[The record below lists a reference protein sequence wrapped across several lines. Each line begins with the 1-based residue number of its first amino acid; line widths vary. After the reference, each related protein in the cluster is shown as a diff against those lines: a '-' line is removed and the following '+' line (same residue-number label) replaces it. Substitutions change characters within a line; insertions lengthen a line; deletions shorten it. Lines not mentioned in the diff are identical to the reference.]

1 MATVVAVDTGGTF
14 TDLIM
19 CQDGEV
25 RTAKVLSTPQNP
37 AEAILGGVEQLAG
50 GTGSVLDRLLHG
62 TTVATNAVL
71 ERKGAR
77 TAFVTNARF
86 QDLMSIGRQA
96 RPELYA
102 LRIERPAP
110 LAERR
115 DCHGIAGRLDQEGNP
130 IEGLDPQQL
139 HPLGSRL
146 VADGVESVSVCL
158 LHSYA
163 NPHHELEVAQLLADV
178 LEGQPISLSTEI
190 LPLFREYERATATT
204 LNAYVQ
210 PLLRHYLTKLEE
222 GVGCDLLIMQSDG
235 GMASA
240 SDASKRPVNTLL
252 SGPAGGVVGAARAGS
267 DSGFGRV
274 ISFDMGGTSTD
285 VSLIEHTP
293 TLTREGSIGGLPLPM
308 PALDINTVGAG
319 GGSLAWLDAAG
330 ALKVGPQSAGASPG
344 PACYGLGDAPTV
356 TDAHVVLGR
365 LPSSTRL
372 GGHLVLDRERACNA
386 VAELG
391 SRAGLSLEATA
402 KGIIRIANA
411 HMVRAI
417 KVISLGRGHDPR
429 EFALVTFGGAG
440 GLHACEMA
448 DELGIETV
456 LVPNWPGLLSAV
468 GILGADLSQEFSV
481 SLLGLSGV
489 PDRSV
494 LSELA
499 APLFE
504 RGCQFLDRHDVP
516 SQQRRFEYLVEMRYE
531 GQSFELAVACD
542 SDFARIEDSFHS
554 QHEQRYG
561 YLLSDKPIQMVA
573 MRVRALG
580 EVGLHPNPKR
590 EVGEAKSIESEV
602 GPILERDTL
611 PAGYRVRGPAV
622 VSELSGTTYLPLG
635 WRLEVADNGCL
646 NLSRDGS

>member
-14 TDLIM
+14 TDLVLSH
-19 CQDGEV
+19 DGEV
-25 RTAKVLSTPQNP
+25 RTAKVLSTPEDP
-37 AEAILGGVEQLAG
+37 AEAILRGIEQLTG
-50 GTGSVLDRLLHG
+50 GTDSNLDRLLHG

-86 QDLMSIGRQA
+86 QDLLSIGRQT
-96 RPELYA
+96 RPDLYA
-102 LRIERPAP
+102 LRVERPAP
-110 LAERR
+110 LVDRA
-115 DCHGIAGRLDQEGNP
+115 DCHGIAGRLDHEGGL
-130 IEGLDPQQL
+130 IEALDANE
-139 HPLGSRL
+139 LGALASRL
-146 VADGVESVSVCL
+146 ADDGVESVSICL

-163 NPHHELEVAQLLADV
+163 NPRHEREVGQVIGRL
-178 LEGQPISLSTEI
+178 LEGREISLSTDV

-210 PLLRHYLTKLEE
+210 PVLKRYLTNLEE
-222 GVGCDLLIMQSDG
+222 GVGCALLIMQSDG

-240 SDASKRPVNTLL
+240 QDASKRPVNTLL
-252 SGPAGGVVGAARAGS
+252 SGPAGGVVGAARAGRT
-267 DSGFGRV
+267 SGFPRV

-285 VSLIEHTP
+285 VSLIEDAP
-293 TLTREGSIGGLPLPM
+293 TLTREGSIGGLPLAM

-344 PACYGLGDAPTV
+344 PACYGLGDQPTV

-365 LPSSTRL
+365 LPGTTRL
-372 GGHLVLDRERACNA
+372 GGHLELDRERACGA

-391 SRAGLSLEATA
+391 ARAGLSLEATA

-417 KVISLGRGHDPR
+417 KVISLGDGHDPR

-448 DELGIETV
+448 EELGIETV

-481 SLLGLSGV
+481 SLLGLPAAPTSRALKALG
-489 PDRSV
+489 
-494 LSELA
+494 
-499 APLFE
+499 APLFD
-504 RGCQFLDRHDVP
+504 RGCEFLQRHDVP
-516 SQQRRFEYLVEMRYE
+516 VEHQRFEYFIEMRYD
-531 GQSFELAVACD
+531 GQSFELAVPCSPEF
-542 SDFARIEDSFHS
+542 SDLEEAFHS
-554 QHEQRYG
+554 QHERRYG
-561 YLLSDKPIQMVA
+561 YRLADKPIQMIA
-573 MRVRALG
+573 LRVRAIG
-580 EVGLHPNPKR
+580 GVGVHPVPR
-590 EVGEAKSIESEV
+590 RDVLEPASFRSEI
-602 GPILERDTL
+602 GPVFQRDTL
-611 PAGYRVRGPAV
+611 PIGYRIQGPAV
-622 VSELSGTTYLPLG
+622 VGELSGTTYLPPD
-635 WRLEVADNGCL
+635 WILEVDHTGCL
-646 NLSRDGS
+646 KLSKDGS